1 MLGVGRDASQQEITS
16 AWRKLS
22 RESHPDKERQP
33 ELREQAQQKFLEIQQ
48 AYNILSNTRSRRS
61 RKNKKDNED
70 FT

>member
-1 MLGVGRDASQQEITS
+1 MLGVSRDASQQEITL

-33 ELREQAQQKFLEIQQ
+33 DLREAAQQKFLEIQQ
-48 AYNILSNTRSRRS
+48 AYNILSNTKSRRN